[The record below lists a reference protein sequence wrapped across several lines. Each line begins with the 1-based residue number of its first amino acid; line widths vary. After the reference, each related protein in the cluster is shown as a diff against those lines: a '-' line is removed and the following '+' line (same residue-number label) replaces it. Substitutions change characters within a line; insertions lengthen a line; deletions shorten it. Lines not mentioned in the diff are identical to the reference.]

1 MSTLA
6 TFGLT
11 DMLTLSTS
19 LRQIG
24 QGAANLTIVAQRMVR
39 HLYDN
44 LSDEQGQPACV
55 LLRCFK
61 LHPFGALPPE
71 LATIAQSQSP
81 ETLLPHLKCLVL
93 LGTLGQ
99 QPEWCKPQESAG
111 HQVIPLLNTAM
122 VQQAPMIA
130 QLFQQ
135 LGVEIGT
142 ALDPDPALIVEMA
155 QHSYNIF
162 YVPHALGSPYIPAQE
177 HFVRRHGVQSVL
189 GFGGVLPDGNFYAF
203 VMFCRVLVSR
213 DTAEMFKTIAA
224 SSKLAMIPFCRRV
237 FADRPV

>member
-1 MSTLA
+1 MSTLT

-11 DMLTLSTS
+11 DMLSLSTS

-24 QGAANLTIVAQRMVR
+24 QGAASLTMVAQRMVR
-39 HLYDN
+39 HLYES
-44 LSDEQGQPACV
+44 LRDEQGQPECV

-61 LHPFGALPPE
+61 LHPFGALPTE

-81 ETLLPHLKCLVL
+81 QTLPPHLKCLVL
-93 LGTLGQ
+93 LGSLGQ
-99 QPEWCKPQESAG
+99 QPEWCSPQGSAG
-111 HQVIPLLNTAM
+111 HRVIPLLSTAM

-135 LGVEIGT
+135 LGVDIGT

-155 QHSYNIF
+155 QHSYNVF
-162 YVPHALGSPYIPAQE
+162 YVPRALGSPYIPAQE

-203 VMFCRVLVSR
+203 VMFCRVSVSR
-213 DTAEMFKTIAA
+213 DSAEMFKTIAA

-237 FADRPV
+237 FEDRPV